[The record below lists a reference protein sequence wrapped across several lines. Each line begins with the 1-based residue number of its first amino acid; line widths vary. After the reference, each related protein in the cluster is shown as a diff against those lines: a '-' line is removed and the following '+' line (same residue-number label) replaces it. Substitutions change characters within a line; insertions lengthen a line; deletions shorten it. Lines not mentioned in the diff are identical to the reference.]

1 MSDDRKLP
9 GDDYRE
15 IGEYLEKLRND
26 YGMDKGQSI
35 RVLYIIEHTDLG
47 VEQAKQIQDV
57 MVKHQFSLDANGVKK
72 AQKLKQ
78 FLSY

>member
-35 RVLYIIEHTDLG
+35 RVLYIMKHTDLG
-47 VEQAKQIQDV
+47 VEDAKQIQDV
-57 MVKHQFSLDANGVKK
+57 MVKHQFSLDANGLKE
-72 AQKLKQ
+72 AQEL
-78 FLSY
+78 